1 MSHKEKIDS
10 IQLEKLD
17 DEKNQTAANVVDK
30 SDSFSVIKKPVVGQK
45 QTKTSAGDLEISL
58 RRLRD
63 QYSKKKTDERIDAS
77 KKQTDERT
85 SVNEI
90 NVESLHLSC
99 QSDVYKPSRRYAG
112 IIIYQRNGKSEWRT
126 ANNTHCKT
134 GYIVIQDTDSE
145 DVKKFMSKEPGAV
158 HGAVYRNA
166 FGESVNQVEVV
177 GEGFTVQN
185 GFLRRIF
192 RGKFGNTSKS
202 FNSPPDSEWHDTERR
217 MHPVSE
223 RCVKKVVNHWKEAG
237 ASFTSKQRNFKV
249 KELMQDTDEKSEKK
263 KWFCRIL

>member
-1 MSHKEKIDS
+1 MSHKEKIAS
-10 IQLEKLD
+10 IELKKLD
-17 DEKNQTAANVVDK
+17 HEKNQTAANVVAK
-30 SDSFSVIKKPVVGQK
+30 SDRYTVIKKPVVGHHQK
-45 QTKTSAGDLEISL
+45 QTETSNDDLEIKL
-58 RRLRD
+58 RRLRNP
-63 QYSKKKTDERIDAS
+63 KKQTDERIDAS

-112 IIIYQRNGKSEWRT
+112 IIIYQRNGESEWRT

-145 DVKKFMSKEPGAV
+145 DVKKFISKEPGAV

-192 RGKFGNTSKS
+192 RGKFGNTSKT
-202 FNSPPDSEWHDTERR
+202 FNSPPDSEWHDTERS

-249 KELMQDTDEKSEKK
+249 KELMQDTDENK
-263 KWFCRIL
+263 KWSCSIL